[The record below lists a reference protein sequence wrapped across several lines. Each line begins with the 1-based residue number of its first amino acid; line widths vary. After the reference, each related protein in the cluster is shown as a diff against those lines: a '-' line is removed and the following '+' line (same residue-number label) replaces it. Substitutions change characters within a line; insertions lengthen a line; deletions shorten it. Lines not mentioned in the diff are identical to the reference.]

1 MSYPH
6 YTEQKMEAQRDS
18 ITSSKSHD
26 DVHSMFHDTRRSEV
40 NGTDTLSSWWQV
52 QFKSEWNVNIL
63 VISNDIENSINA
75 SLQKQLET
83 SR

>member
-1 MSYPH
+1 
-6 YTEQKMEAQRDS
+6 MEAQRDY

-26 DVHSMFHDTRRSEV
+26 YLHSMFHDTRRSEV
-40 NGTDTLSSWWQV
+40 NDRDTLCSWWQV

-63 VISNDIENSINA
+63 VISNEIENSVNA
-75 SLQKQLET
+75 SLQEQLEI